1 MALLVALAL
10 AFFVLPSPWGIAAVA
25 AGAIVEVGES
35 LFLWRLSHRRAPTTG
50 LESLL
55 GAEATVA
62 SACRPLGQVRVRGEL
77 WQARCEAGADE
88 GDTVLIRAVDG
99 LQLVVEPA

>member
-1 MALLVALAL
+1 VALLVALAL
-10 AFFVLPSPWGIAAVA
+10 AFLVLPSPWGIVAVG
-25 AGAIVEVGES
+25 AGAIVEVGEAVV
-35 LFLWRLSHRRAPTTG
+35 LWRLSHRRAPATG

-62 SACRPLGQVRVRGEL
+62 SACRPFGQVRIRGEL
-77 WQARCEAGADE
+77 WQARCDHGADE
-88 GDTVLIRAVDG
+88 GDTVRIREVDG